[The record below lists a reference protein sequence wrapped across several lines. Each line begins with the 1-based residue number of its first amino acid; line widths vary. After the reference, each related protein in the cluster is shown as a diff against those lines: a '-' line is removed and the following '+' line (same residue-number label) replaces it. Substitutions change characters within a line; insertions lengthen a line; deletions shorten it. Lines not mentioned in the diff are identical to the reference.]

1 MNHRMRRVPW
11 QTGVI
16 IASVVGLAKADAS
29 VVGVVAPA
37 LKSDLNI
44 TTAELGLMASL
55 SSGAAALCALPA
67 GGLVDRRHRVVVA
80 VVALIVW
87 SAALGLAGFATGLAL
102 LTFGRV
108 VGAGVATIARPVSV
122 SLAGDIYDPGY
133 RGRALAWLDAGQ
145 AIGTAFCF
153 LLGALALHLL
163 DWRWLFWWLAGL
175 GVVLAVA
182 ARSLED
188 PVPVRDHGPSL
199 GVVLRLLLTI
209 RTNVIVVI
217 ADSIGNF
224 FFAGVASFAVLF
236 ISERYGM
243 STALVDALAPLVAIG
258 VIGGIL
264 VGGRVGDR
272 LTRERG
278 GSRRLVVA
286 AACQLMATAIFA
298 LSLLSPSI
306 VVGAVL
312 LFCGATVLGGA
323 GPCLD
328 AVRVDIVAPG
338 IRGRAEAAR
347 GLLTLF
353 SAALGPLTFGLVATA
368 FGRRTETTTSSSQLA
383 SGLALR
389 DAFLVML
396 IPLAIG
402 ALTLLLAIPS
412 YAADAAAAGTP
423 GLGMLEE

>member
-1 MNHRMRRVPW
+1 MRAVRW
-11 QTGVI
+11 QTGAI

-29 VVGVVAPA
+29 VVGVVAPE
-37 LKSDLNI
+37 LKANLHI
-44 TTAELGLMASL
+44 TTAELGLVASL
-55 SSGAAALCALPA
+55 ASVSAAVCALPA
-67 GGLVDRRHRVVVA
+67 GGLVDRRHRVA
-80 VVALIVW
+80 VTIVALVIW
-87 SAALGLAGFATGLAL
+87 SAALGVAGFATGLVL
-102 LTFGRV
+102 LAVGRI
-108 VGAGVATIARPVSV
+108 VGSGVATIARPVSV

-133 RGRALAWLDAGQ
+133 RGRALAALDAGQ
-145 AIGTAFCF
+145 AVGTAFCF
-153 LLGALALHLL
+153 LLGAIAIHLL

-175 GVVLAVA
+175 GVVLAVT
-182 ARSLED
+182 ARSLDD

-199 GVVLRLLLTI
+199 GVVLRLLLSI
-209 RTNVIVVI
+209 RTNVIVIV

-236 ISERYGM
+236 ISERYDM
-243 STALVDALAPLVAIG
+243 STALIDALAPLVAAG
-258 VIGGIL
+258 VIVGI
-264 VGGRVGDR
+264 VAGGRLGDR

-286 AACQLMATAIFA
+286 SGCQLAATGIFA
-298 LSLLSPSI
+298 LSLLSPTI
-306 VVGAVL
+306 VIGALL

-328 AVRVDIVAPG
+328 AVRVDIVASG

-353 SAALGPLTFGLVATA
+353 SAALGPITFGLVATA
-368 FGRRTETTTSSSQLA
+368 FGRPAETTSGSSQLA

-396 IPLAIG
+396 IPLAVG

-412 YAADAAAAGTP
+412 YAADAAAAGTAP
-423 GLGMLEE
+423 GAGMLEE

>member
-1 MNHRMRRVPW
+1 MRTVRW

-16 IASVVGLAKADAS
+16 IASIVGLAKADAS

-37 LKSDLNI
+37 LKSDLHI
-44 TTAELGLMASL
+44 TTAELGLVASL
-55 SSGAAALCALPA
+55 ASASSAVCALPA
-67 GGLVDRRHRVVVA
+67 GGMVDRRHRVAVA
-80 VVALIVW
+80 IVALVIW
-87 SAALGLAGFATGLAL
+87 SAALGLAGFATGVLLLA
-102 LTFGRV
+102 FGRV
-108 VGAGVATIARPVSV
+108 VGSGVATIARPVSV
-122 SLAGDIYDPGY
+122 SLAGDIYDPSY
-133 RGRALAWLDAGQ
+133 RGRALAFLDAGQ
-145 AIGTAFCF
+145 AIGTALCF
-153 LLGALALHLL
+153 LLGAVALHLL

-175 GVVLAVA
+175 GVVLAVVV
-182 ARSLED
+182 RRLDD
-188 PVPVRDHGPSL
+188 PTPVRDHGPSL
-199 GVVLRLLLTI
+199 IVVLRLLLTI

-236 ISERYGM
+236 ISERYDM
-243 STALVDALAPLVAIG
+243 STALVDALAPLVAVG
-258 VIGGIL
+258 VIIGI
-264 VGGRVGDR
+264 VAGGRVGDR

-286 AACQLMATAIFA
+286 SACQLAATAIFG
-298 LSLLSPSI
+298 LSLLSPTI
-306 VVGAVL
+306 VVGALL

-328 AVRVDIVAPG
+328 AVRVDIVASN

-347 GLLTLF
+347 GVLTLF
-353 SAALGPLTFGLVATA
+353 SAALGPVTFGLVATA
-368 FGRRTETTTSSSQLA
+368 FGRREETGAESSQLA

-396 IPLAIG
+396 IPLALG

-412 YAADAAAAGTP
+412 YAADAAAAGTTP
-423 GLGMLEE
+423 EAGMLGG

>member
-1 MNHRMRRVPW
+1 MKPVRW

-16 IASVVGLAKADAS
+16 IASIVGLAKADAS

-37 LKSDLNI
+37 LKSDLHM
-44 TTAELGLMASL
+44 TTAELGLVASL
-55 SSGAAALCALPA
+55 ASASSAVCALPA
-67 GGLVDRRHRVVVA
+67 GGLVDRRHRVAVA
-80 VVALIVW
+80 IVALIIW
-87 SAALGLAGFATGLAL
+87 SAALGLAGFATGVLLLAV
-102 LTFGRV
+102 GRI
-108 VGAGVATIARPVSV
+108 VGSGVATIARPVSV

-133 RGRALAWLDAGQ
+133 RGRALAFLDAGQ

-153 LLGALALHLL
+153 LLGAVALHLL
-163 DWRWLFWWLAGL
+163 DWRWLFWWLAGF
-175 GVVLAVA
+175 GVVLAVVT
-182 ARSLED
+182 RKLDD

-236 ISERYGM
+236 ISERYDM
-243 STALVDALAPLVAIG
+243 STALIDALAPLVAVG
-258 VIGGIL
+258 VIIGI
-264 VGGRVGDR
+264 VAGGRVGDR

-286 AACQLMATAIFA
+286 TACQLAATAIFG
-298 LSLLSPSI
+298 LSLLSPTI
-306 VVGAVL
+306 VVGALL

-328 AVRVDIVAPG
+328 AVRVDIVSSN

-347 GLLTLF
+347 GVLTLF
-353 SAALGPLTFGLVATA
+353 SAALGPVTFGLVATA
-368 FGRRTETTTSSSQLA
+368 FGRRTETSSTSSQLA

-396 IPLAIG
+396 IPLAVG

-412 YAADAAAAGTP
+412 YAADAAAAGTTP
-423 GLGMLEE
+423 GAGMLEE

>member
-1 MNHRMRRVPW
+1 MRRVHW
-11 QTGVI
+11 QTSVI

-37 LKSDLNI
+37 LKTDLHI
-44 TTAELGLMASL
+44 TTAQLGLVASL
-55 SSGAAALCALPA
+55 ASASSAACALPA
-67 GGLVDRRHRVVVA
+67 GGLVDRRHRVAVA
-80 VVALIVW
+80 IVALIIW
-87 SAALGLAGFATGLAL
+87 SAALGLAGFATGLVLLAL
-102 LTFGRV
+102 GRI
-108 VGAGVATIARPVSV
+108 VGSGVATIARPVSV
-122 SLAGDIYDPGY
+122 SLAGDIYEPSY
-133 RGRALAWLDAGQ
+133 RGRALAFLDAGQ

-153 LLGALALHLL
+153 LLGAVALHLL

-175 GVVLAVA
+175 GLVLAVA
-182 ARSLED
+182 ARTLDD

-236 ISERYGM
+236 ISERYDM
-243 STALVDALAPLVAIG
+243 STALIDALAPLVAVG
-258 VIGGIL
+258 VIAGIIA
-264 VGGRVGDR
+264 GGRLGDR

-286 AACQLMATAIFA
+286 SACQLIATGIFA
-298 LSLLSPSI
+298 LSLLSPTI
-306 VVGAVL
+306 VIGAL
-312 LFCGATVLGGA
+312 SLFFGATVLGGA

-328 AVRVDIVAPG
+328 AVRVDIVASG

-347 GLLTLF
+347 GLLTLL
-353 SAALGPLTFGLVATA
+353 SAALGPVTFGLVATA
-368 FGRRTETTTSSSQLA
+368 FGRHTRTTTGSSQLA

-389 DAFLVML
+389 DAFLIML
-396 IPLAIG
+396 IPLAVG

-412 YAADAAAAGTP
+412 YAADAAAAGTAP
-423 GLGMLEE
+423 GAGMLEE